1 MQHLEDTI
9 LDYDEYKVN
18 PVLAVGMIIVVSAAA
33 MFVLYLFYGYWWVG
47 LVGIP
52 LSFLAPKYS
61 RPYFI
66 KKRKDRLI
74 SQFKEILYALSGSMQ
89 AGKSI
94 EMAFI
99 SIYKDM
105 ELLYPEP
112 KTEIMRELR
121 CIASNLNAGVTLDEI
136 LTDFASRAHDED
148 ISSFVDIYITTK
160 QMGGNLVQVMR
171 NTSETISDKVNVHNE
186 IEVAISSAK
195 FEHRTLMFV
204 PIGVI
209 LMIRAVSPGYLDSL
223 YGSIGG
229 IFLSTI
235 ALVFIGVAWVVGNKM
250 TDIKI

>member
-9 LDYDEYKVN
+9 LDYDEYKIS
-18 PVLAVGMIIVVSAAA
+18 PILAVGMIIVVSAAA
-33 MFVLYLFYGYWWVG
+33 IFVLYLFYGNMFIG
-47 LVGIP
+47 FVGIP
-52 LSFLAPKYS
+52 LSFFAPKYS

-66 KKRKDRLI
+66 KKRKDRLL
-74 SQFKEILYALSGSMQ
+74 SQFKEMLYALSGSMQ

-121 CIASNLNAGVTLDEI
+121 CIASNLNAGIPLDEI
-136 LTDFASRAHDED
+136 LVDFAARNHNED

-171 NTSETISDKVNVHNE
+171 NTSETISDKVAVHNE

-204 PIGVI
+204 PVGVI

-223 YGSIGG
+223 YGSAGG
-229 IFLSTI
+229 IVLSTV
-235 ALVFIGVAWVVGNKM
+235 ALILIGVAWVVGNKM